1 MLKNSYLYQSFVNTY
16 GAEVLAKYCFESEL
30 IDIPHTEM
38 FLEVDSGMWV
48 VFTQE
53 TESIDLTFHEDFLAN
68 YSPVDKIAS
77 NYLEFVTDSINSDYS
92 PFVNNLDEML
102 IESVEEFVEKEISL
116 TLKQR
121 MRLIWDLILGKKINI
136 SKY

>member
-38 FLEVDSGMWV
+38 FLEVDAGMWV

-77 NYLEFVTDSINSDYS
+77 NYLEFVTDSISSDYS

>member
-68 YSPVDKIAS
+68 YSPADKIAS

-116 TLKQR
+116 TFKQR

-136 SKY
+136 YKY

>member
-30 IDIPHTEM
+30 VDIPHTEM
-38 FLEVDSGMWV
+38 FLEVDAGMWV

-53 TESIDLTFHEDFLAN
+53 TESIDLTFHEDFLDN

-116 TLKQR
+116 TFKQR

>member
-30 IDIPHTEM
+30 VDIPHTEM
-38 FLEVDSGMWV
+38 FLEVDAGMWV

-77 NYLEFVTDSINSDYS
+77 NYLEFVTDSISSDYS

-116 TLKQR
+116 TFKQR

-136 SKY
+136 YKY

>member
-38 FLEVDSGMWV
+38 FLEVDAGMWV

-77 NYLEFVTDSINSDYS
+77 NYLEFVTDSISSDYS

-116 TLKQR
+116 TFKQR

-136 SKY
+136 YKY

>member
-30 IDIPHTEM
+30 VDIPHTEM
-38 FLEVDSGMWV
+38 FLEVDAGMWV

-53 TESIDLTFHEDFLAN
+53 TESIDLTFHEDFLDN

-116 TLKQR
+116 TFKQR

-136 SKY
+136 YKY